1 MGLKLNIIIMAVA
14 LTLIT
19 AMWFYIQ
26 FQSKEIS
33 QLKANAVVLEGEIQ
47 KQNESIKNYL
57 EAQQQRETQ
66 IADLQKQNQASQREV
81 AKLKNTFARHNMDN
95 LALNKPG
102 LIENIVNKGTKKVKD
117 ELIALTNPNQ
127 FDESDEEN
135 NS

>member
-33 QLKANAVVLEGEIQ
+33 QLKANAVLLEGEIQ

-102 LIENIVNKGTKKVKD
+102 LIENIVNKGTKKVKED
-117 ELIALTNPNQ
+117 LIALTDPSQ
-127 FDESDEEN
+127 YD
-135 NS
+135 

>member
-81 AKLKNTFARHNMDN
+81 AKLKNTFAR
-95 LALNKPG
+95 LNKPG
-102 LIENIVNKGTKKVKD
+102 LIENIVNKGTKKVKED
-117 ELIALTNPNQ
+117 LIALTDPSQ
-127 FDESDEEN
+127 YD
-135 NS
+135 

>member
-1 MGLKLNIIIMAVA
+1 MGMKLNIIIMALA

-19 AMWFYIQ
+19 PMWFYIQ
-26 FQSKEIS
+26 FLSKEIS
-33 QLKANAVVLEGEIQ
+33 QLKANAAVLEGEIQ

-102 LIENIVNKGTKKVKD
+102 LIENIVNKGTKKVKED
-117 ELIALTNPNQ
+117 LIALTDPSQ
-127 FDESDEEN
+127 YD
-135 NS
+135 

>member
-14 LTLIT
+14 LTLIP

-57 EAQQQRETQ
+57 EAQQQREPQ

-81 AKLKNTFARHNMDN
+81 ATLKNTFARHNMDN

-102 LIENIVNKGTKKVKD
+102 LIENIVNKGTKKVKED
-117 ELIALTNPNQ
+117 LIALTDPSQ
-127 FDESDEEN
+127 YD
-135 NS
+135 

>member
-1 MGLKLNIIIMAVA
+1 MGLKLNIIITAVA

-102 LIENIVNKGTKKVKD
+102 LIENIVNKGTKKVKED
-117 ELIALTNPNQ
+117 LIALTDPSQ
-127 FDESDEEN
+127 YD
-135 NS
+135 

>member
-81 AKLKNTFARHNMDN
+81 AKLKNSFARHNMDN

-102 LIENIVNKGTKKVKD
+102 LIENIVNKGTKKVKED
-117 ELIALTNPNQ
+117 LIALTDPSQ
-127 FDESDEEN
+127 YD
-135 NS
+135 

>member
-95 LALNKPG
+95 IALNKPG
-102 LIENIVNKGTKKVKD
+102 LIENIVNKGTKKVKED
-117 ELIALTNPNQ
+117 LIAVTDPSQ
-127 FDESDEEN
+127 YD
-135 NS
+135 

>member
-102 LIENIVNKGTKKVKD
+102 LIENIVNKGTKKVKED
-117 ELIALTNPNQ
+117 LIALTDPSQ
-127 FDESDEEN
+127 YD
-135 NS
+135 

>member
-26 FQSKEIS
+26 FQSKAIS
-33 QLKANAVVLEGEIQ
+33 QLKANTVVLEGEIQ
-47 KQNESIKNYL
+47 KQNESIKKYL

-102 LIENIVNKGTKKVKD
+102 LIENIVNKGTKKVKED
-117 ELIALTNPNQ
+117 LIALTDPSQ
-127 FDESDEEN
+127 YD
-135 NS
+135 

>member
-102 LIENIVNKGTKKVKD
+102 LIENIGTKKVKED
-117 ELIALTNPNQ
+117 LIALTDPSQ
-127 FDESDEEN
+127 YD
-135 NS
+135 

>member
-33 QLKANAVVLEGEIQ
+33 QLKANAAVLEGEIQ
-47 KQNESIKNYL
+47 KQNASIKNYL

-102 LIENIVNKGTKKVKD
+102 LIENIVNKGTKKVKED
-117 ELIALTNPNQ
+117 LIALTDPSQ
-127 FDESDEEN
+127 YD
-135 NS
+135 

>member
-19 AMWFYIQ
+19 AMWFHIQ

-95 LALNKPG
+95 LALSKPG
-102 LIENIVNKGTKKVKD
+102 LIENIVNKGTKKVKED
-117 ELIALTNPNQ
+117 LIALTDPSQ
-127 FDESDEEN
+127 YD
-135 NS
+135 

>member
-1 MGLKLNIIIMAVA
+1 MGLKLNIIIAAVA
-14 LTLIT
+14 FTLIT

-102 LIENIVNKGTKKVKD
+102 LIENIVNKGTKKVKED
-117 ELIALTNPNQ
+117 LIALTDPSQ
-127 FDESDEEN
+127 YD
-135 NS
+135 

>member
-1 MGLKLNIIIMAVA
+1 MGLKLNIIIAAVA

-33 QLKANAVVLEGEIQ
+33 QPKANAVVLEGEIQ

-95 LALNKPG
+95 LALTKPG
-102 LIENIVNKGTKKVKD
+102 LIENIVNKGTKKVKED
-117 ELIALTNPNQ
+117 LIALTDPSQ
-127 FDESDEEN
+127 YD
-135 NS
+135 

>member
-95 LALNKPG
+95 QALNKPG
-102 LIENIVNKGTKKVKD
+102 LIENIVNKGTKKVKED
-117 ELIALTNPNQ
+117 LIALTDPSQ
-127 FDESDEEN
+127 YD
-135 NS
+135 

>member
-26 FQSKEIS
+26 IQSKEIS

-102 LIENIVNKGTKKVKD
+102 LIENIVNKGTKKVKED
-117 ELIALTNPNQ
+117 LIALTDPSQ
-127 FDESDEEN
+127 YD
-135 NS
+135 

>member
-33 QLKANAVVLEGEIQ
+33 QLKANTVVLEGEIQ

-95 LALNKPG
+95 LALSKPG
-102 LIENIVNKGTKKVKD
+102 LIENIVNKGTKKVKED
-117 ELIALTNPNQ
+117 LIALTDPSQ
-127 FDESDEEN
+127 YD
-135 NS
+135 

>member
-1 MGLKLNIIIMAVA
+1 MGLKLNIIIAAVA

-102 LIENIVNKGTKKVKD
+102 LIENIVNKGTKKVKED
-117 ELIALTNPNQ
+117 LIALTDPSQ
-127 FDESDEEN
+127 YD
-135 NS
+135 

>member
-81 AKLKNTFARHNMDN
+81 AKLKNTFARHIMDN

-102 LIENIVNKGTKKVKD
+102 LIENIVNKGTKKVKED
-117 ELIALTNPNQ
+117 LIALTDPSQ
-127 FDESDEEN
+127 YD
-135 NS
+135 

>member
-102 LIENIVNKGTKKVKD
+102 LIANIVNKGTKKVKED
-117 ELIALTNPNQ
+117 LIALTDPSQ
-127 FDESDEEN
+127 YD
-135 NS
+135 

>member
-1 MGLKLNIIIMAVA
+1 MGLKLNIIMAAVA
-14 LTLIT
+14 LRLIT

-33 QLKANAVVLEGEIQ
+33 QLKVNAVVLEGEIQ

-102 LIENIVNKGTKKVKD
+102 LIENIVNKGTKKVKED
-117 ELIALTNPNQ
+117 LIALTDPSQ
-127 FDESDEEN
+127 YD
-135 NS
+135 

>member
-102 LIENIVNKGTKKVKD
+102 LIENIVNKGTKKVKED
-117 ELIALTNPNQ
+117 LIDPSQ
-127 FDESDEEN
+127 YD
-135 NS
+135 

>member
-1 MGLKLNIIIMAVA
+1 MGLKLNIIIAAVA

-33 QLKANAVVLEGEIQ
+33 QLKANAVGLEGEIQ

-102 LIENIVNKGTKKVKD
+102 LIENIVNKGTKKVKED
-117 ELIALTNPNQ
+117 LIALTDPSQ
-127 FDESDEEN
+127 YD
-135 NS
+135 

>member
-47 KQNESIKNYL
+47 KQNQSIKNYL

-102 LIENIVNKGTKKVKD
+102 LIENIVNKGTKKVKED
-117 ELIALTNPNQ
+117 LIALTDPSQ
-127 FDESDEEN
+127 YD
-135 NS
+135 

>member
-33 QLKANAVVLEGEIQ
+33 QLKANAAVLEGEIQ

-102 LIENIVNKGTKKVKD
+102 LIENIVNKGTKKVKED
-117 ELIALTNPNQ
+117 LIALTDPSQ
-127 FDESDEEN
+127 YD
-135 NS
+135 

>member
-33 QLKANAVVLEGEIQ
+33 QLKANAAVLEGEIQ

-95 LALNKPG
+95 LALSKPG
-102 LIENIVNKGTKKVKD
+102 LIENIVNKGTKKVKED
-117 ELIALTNPNQ
+117 LIALTDPSQ
-127 FDESDEEN
+127 YD
-135 NS
+135 

>member
-102 LIENIVNKGTKKVKD
+102 LMENIVNKGTKKVKED
-117 ELIALTNPNQ
+117 LIALTDPSQ
-127 FDESDEEN
+127 YD
-135 NS
+135 

>member
-1 MGLKLNIIIMAVA
+1 MGLKLYIIIMAVA

-102 LIENIVNKGTKKVKD
+102 LIENIVNKGTKKVKED
-117 ELIALTNPNQ
+117 LIALTDPSQ
-127 FDESDEEN
+127 YD
-135 NS
+135 

>member
-33 QLKANAVVLEGEIQ
+33 QLKANAVVLAGEIQ

-102 LIENIVNKGTKKVKD
+102 LIENIVNKGTKKVKED
-117 ELIALTNPNQ
+117 LIALTDPSQ
-127 FDESDEEN
+127 YD
-135 NS
+135 

>member
-1 MGLKLNIIIMAVA
+1 MGLKLNIIIAAVA

-33 QLKANAVVLEGEIQ
+33 QLKANTVVLEGEIQ

-57 EAQQQRETQ
+57 QAQQQRETQ

-95 LALNKPG
+95 LALTKPG
-102 LIENIVNKGTKKVKD
+102 LIENIVNKGTKKVKED
-117 ELIALTNPNQ
+117 LIALTDPSQ
-127 FDESDEEN
+127 YD
-135 NS
+135 

>member
-102 LIENIVNKGTKKVKD
+102 LIENIVYKGTKKVKED
-117 ELIALTNPNQ
+117 LIALTDPSQ
-127 FDESDEEN
+127 YD
-135 NS
+135 